1 MVAAPAAGPGP
12 GPRLAGP
19 HRPRPA
25 FRLRPQVRRQLPAH
39 SPRDTGQEKGSLMTP
54 PANITGIL
62 LIAVVV
68 LQMRV
73 RTLIL
78 RSLLLPPGLVAGA
91 GSGSGLAEGPAV
103 SLRRDP
109 RSEEHTS
116 ELQSPMY
123 LV

>member
-1 MVAAPAAGPGP
+1 
-12 GPRLAGP
+12 
-19 HRPRPA
+19 
-25 FRLRPQVRRQLPAH
+25 
-39 SPRDTGQEKGSLMTP
+39 MTP

-109 RSEEHTS
+109 AHAGEVPAQHRRARRRRRS
-116 ELQSPMY
+116 
-123 LV
+123 